1 MKRVLTGLAIVA
13 GTAHMVAAQPP
24 AKATVT
30 LDWRAAVEGE
40 MQGVT
45 AGRAR
50 ATVETR
56 VTKGAPYAADA
67 VTEFVQ
73 VLSDGNRIARKTT
86 TRVYRDSEGR
96 TRREQT
102 VPGPNGEMLTVSI
115 SDPVAGASFVLEPDT
130 RTAWKGLSTYTLAR
144 KVEAAG
150 AGGGDG
156 AGAGAGTGVGTGA
169 VARRSA
175 PSDDQKREIETAARV
190 ALTESALEA
199 SAKMRSGMERVA
211 AGEGTTTKEDLGE
224 QTMEGVV
231 VRGTRTTT
239 VIAAGSIGNDQ
250 PITIVSEQ
258 WFSSDLELFVA
269 TRYSDPRS
277 GETSYRLLNIVR
289 GEQDRSLFEVP
300 ADYTL
305 KESGIRRQGGV
316 MFRQR

>member
-1 MKRVLTGLAIVA
+1 MMKQALTGLAIVA
-13 GTAHMVAAQPP
+13 GLAGAARAQTPGTSTY
-24 AKATVT
+24 TVT
-30 LDWRAAVEGE
+30 LQKRAATEEDLQAVLGK
-40 MQGVT
+40 V
-45 AGRAR
+45 R

-56 VTKGAPYAADA
+56 VTKGVPYAADA

-115 SDPVAGASFVLEPDT
+115 SDPVEGASFVLEPDT
-130 RTAWKGLSTYTLAR
+130 RTAWKGMSTYTLAR
-144 KVEAAG
+144 KVE
-150 AGGGDG
+150 G
-156 AGAGAGTGVGTGA
+156 AGAGAGAGTGA

-175 PSDDQKREIETAARV
+175 PSDDQKRDIETAAR
-190 ALTESALEA
+190 LSQSESAREA
-199 SAKMRSGMERVA
+199 SGQMRAGLERVA

-231 VRGTRTTT
+231 ARGTRTTT

-269 TRYSDPRS
+269 TKHSDPRS

>member
-1 MKRVLTGLAIVA
+1 MMKKALTGLAIVA
-13 GTAHMVAAQPP
+13 GLAGAARAQTPGTSTY
-24 AKATVT
+24 TVT
-30 LDWRAAVEGE
+30 LQRRAATEEDLQAVMGK
-40 MQGVT
+40 V
-45 AGRAR
+45 R

-56 VTKGAPYAADA
+56 VTKGVPYAADA

-73 VLSDGNRIARKTT
+73 VLSDGNRIVRKTT

-115 SDPVAGASFVLEPDT
+115 SDPVEGASFVLEPET
-130 RTAWKGLSTYTLAR
+130 RTAWKGLSTYTLPR

-150 AGGGDG
+150 AGGGAGGG
-156 AGAGAGTGVGTGA
+156 AGVGTGA

-175 PSDDQKREIETAARV
+175 PSDDQKREIETAARM
-190 ALTESALEA
+190 ALTEGAREA
-199 SAKMRSGMERVA
+199 SGQMRAAAERAA

-231 VRGTRTTT
+231 ARGTRTTT

-269 TRYSDPRS
+269 TKHSDPRS

-316 MFRQR
+316 MLRQR